1 MGKNAIVGQSGG
13 PTSVINASLAGV
25 FESCKSRGADIVYGM
40 CNGVAGLLEERVVDL
55 STLLTD
61 DLDIELLKRTPSSF
75 LGSCRYKLPDWHT
88 DEAVYKKLFAILE
101 KLDIGYFFYIG
112 GNDSMDTIGKLAE
125 YGECI
130 QSDIRFM
137 GVPKTIDNDLMVTDH
152 TPGYGSAAKYI
163 GVVMKEIIR
172 DATVYGTKYV
182 TVVEIMGRNAGW
194 LTAAAALA
202 KSGAKLESKDIVSPL
217 WESLTTRP
225 SLPNTPCE
233 LLTVEQTGATA
244 AQRIAMVRDE
254 LKKAGATALAVTG
267 LDCVGWLTNMRAR
280 DLPCTPLAVAY
291 ALVTMDSCTLFI
303 APGRLNDADAKT
315 LADNGVSLRDYPEL
329 IDTVH
334 ALPAEEVFLVDEK
347 TTNYDLY
354 CALNEHKTVTGADP
368 IFALKGVKNPVEL
381 ANIRECHVR
390 DGVAM
395 VRFQMDLEK
404 AIAEG
409 KILHETDIEKMLQ
422 KRRAEMPGYFEDSF
436 DTIAAYGPNAA
447 MMHYHAEGEVDSVIE
462 PRGFLLVD
470 NGGQY
475 DCGTTDITRT
485 YPVGP
490 LTENERKYYTWT
502 LQSHIDIARAVFLDY
517 CTGFALDSFARGPL
531 WAHKINYR
539 CGTGHGVGYI
549 SSVHEGPQSLRPQN
563 PIVFKEG
570 MTITDEPGVY
580 ETDEVGI
587 RIENELE
594 CVDAGTN
601 QYGHWL
607 KFEPLTLVPISTEPV
622 IVDELTRDQINWL
635 NAYHA
640 HVYEM
645 LSPRLT
651 EEEKTWLKAKTAP
664 IDR

>member
-1 MGKNAIVGQSGG
+1 MTTNEKIAALRAAAQAAGAHGVLLMTSDPHSSEYLPAYYNSLPFFSGFTG
-13 PTSVINASLAGV
+13 ENSTLVVTLTGSALWCDGRFYVQGDRQLAGT
-25 FESCKSRGADIVYGM
+25 EIECMHAGSA
-40 CNGVAGLLEERVVDL
+40 GVSTVEEYLTAHFAAGQ
-55 STLLTD
+55 TLL
-61 DLDIELLKRTPSSF
+61 LD
-75 LGSCRYKLPDWHT
+75 GSCVPAT
-88 DEAVYKKLFAILE
+88 IAN
-101 KLDIGYFFYIG
+101 GY
-112 GNDSMDTIGKLAE
+112 
-125 YGECI
+125 
-130 QSDIRFM
+130 
-137 GVPKTIDNDLMVTDH
+137 
-152 TPGYGSAAKYI
+152 
-163 GVVMKEIIR
+163 
-172 DATVYGTKYV
+172 
-182 TVVEIMGRNAGW
+182 
-194 LTAAAALA
+194 AAALA

-347 TTNYDLY
+347 ATNYDLY

-404 AIAEG
+404 ATAEG

-539 CGTGHGVGYI
+539 CGTGHGVGFI
-549 SSVHEGPQSLRPQN
+549 SGVHEGPQSLRPNN
-563 PIVFKEG
+563 PVIFKPG
-570 MTITDEPGVY
+570 MTITDEPGIY

-594 CVDAGTN
+594 CVDMGEN
-601 QYGHWL
+601 QYGRWL
-607 KFEPLTLVPISTEPV
+607 GFAPLTLVPISTEPV
-622 IVDELTRDQINWL
+622 IVDELSRDQLNWL
-635 NAYHA
+635 NDYHA

-645 LSPRLT
+645 LSPRLN
-651 EEEKTWLKAKTAP
+651 EDEKAWLQAKCAP
-664 IDR
+664 LAR

>member
-1 MGKNAIVGQSGG
+1 MTTNEKIAALRAAAQAAGAHGVLLMTSDPHSSEYLPAYYNSLPFFSGFTG
-13 PTSVINASLAGV
+13 ENSTLVVTLTGSALWCDGRFYVQGDRQLAGT
-25 FESCKSRGADIVYGM
+25 EIECMHAGSA
-40 CNGVAGLLEERVVDL
+40 GVPTVEEYLTAHFAAGQ
-55 STLLTD
+55 TLL
-61 DLDIELLKRTPSSF
+61 LD
-75 LGSCRYKLPDWHT
+75 GSCVPAT
-88 DEAVYKKLFAILE
+88 IAN
-101 KLDIGYFFYIG
+101 GY
-112 GNDSMDTIGKLAE
+112 
-125 YGECI
+125 
-130 QSDIRFM
+130 
-137 GVPKTIDNDLMVTDH
+137 
-152 TPGYGSAAKYI
+152 
-163 GVVMKEIIR
+163 
-172 DATVYGTKYV
+172 
-182 TVVEIMGRNAGW
+182 
-194 LTAAAALA
+194 AAALA

-303 APGRLNDADAKT
+303 APGRLNDADTKT

-347 TTNYDLY
+347 ATNYDLY

-570 MTITDEPGVY
+570 MTITDEPGIY
-580 ETDEVGI
+580 EEGLVGV
-587 RIENELE
+587 RIENELLVVE
-594 CVDAGTN
+594 HMETK
-601 QYGHWL
+601 YG
-607 KFEPLTLVPISTEPV
+607 KFYAFQPITYLPIDTTPV
-622 IVDELTRDQINWL
+622 VLELMNEEEISWL
-635 NAYHA
+635 NDYHQM
-640 HVYEM
+640 VYDT
-645 LSPRLT
+645 LSPRMT
-651 EEEKTWLKAKTAP
+651 ERERIWLKEKIKP
-664 IDR
+664 LEK

>member
-1 MGKNAIVGQSGG
+1 LTTNEKIAALRAAAQAAGAHGVLLMTSDPHSSEYLPAYYNSLPFFSGFTG
-13 PTSVINASLAGV
+13 ENSTLVVTLTGSALWCDGRFYVQGDRQLAGT
-25 FESCKSRGADIVYGM
+25 EIECMHAGSA
-40 CNGVAGLLEERVVDL
+40 GVPTVEEYLTAHFAAGQ
-55 STLLTD
+55 TLL
-61 DLDIELLKRTPSSF
+61 LD
-75 LGSCRYKLPDWHT
+75 GSCVPAT
-88 DEAVYKKLFAILE
+88 IAN
-101 KLDIGYFFYIG
+101 GY
-112 GNDSMDTIGKLAE
+112 
-125 YGECI
+125 
-130 QSDIRFM
+130 
-137 GVPKTIDNDLMVTDH
+137 
-152 TPGYGSAAKYI
+152 
-163 GVVMKEIIR
+163 
-172 DATVYGTKYV
+172 
-182 TVVEIMGRNAGW
+182 
-194 LTAAAALA
+194 AAALA

-347 TTNYDLY
+347 ATNYDLY

-640 HVYEM
+640 HVYEK

>member
-1 MGKNAIVGQSGG
+1 MTTNEKIAALRAAAQAAGAHGVLLMTSDPHSSEYLPAYYNSLPFFSGFTG
-13 PTSVINASLAGV
+13 ENSTLVVTLTGSALWCDGRFYVQGDRQLAGT
-25 FESCKSRGADIVYGM
+25 EIECMHAGSA
-40 CNGVAGLLEERVVDL
+40 GVPTVEEYLTAHFAAGQ
-55 STLLTD
+55 TLL
-61 DLDIELLKRTPSSF
+61 LD
-75 LGSCRYKLPDWHT
+75 GSCVPAT
-88 DEAVYKKLFAILE
+88 IAN
-101 KLDIGYFFYIG
+101 GY
-112 GNDSMDTIGKLAE
+112 
-125 YGECI
+125 
-130 QSDIRFM
+130 
-137 GVPKTIDNDLMVTDH
+137 
-152 TPGYGSAAKYI
+152 
-163 GVVMKEIIR
+163 
-172 DATVYGTKYV
+172 
-182 TVVEIMGRNAGW
+182 
-194 LTAAAALA
+194 AAALA

-217 WESLTTRP
+217 WETLTTRP

-315 LADNGVSLRDYPEL
+315 LADNGVALRDYPEL
-329 IDTVH
+329 IDAVH

-347 TTNYDLY
+347 ATNYDLY

-368 IFALKGVKNPVEL
+368 IFALKGVKSPVEL

-390 DGVAM
+390 DGVAV

-640 HVYEM
+640 HVCEM

-651 EEEKTWLKAKTAP
+651 EEEKTWLKAKTAS
-664 IDR
+664 INR